1 MFLKYFLVFWPW
13 TLPKGSISRL
23 ILPSGLAWGLKFLMS
38 QVEPACRKKVG
49 WLTVYECWG
58 TWTTYVLWGC
68 NMIFI
73 LFLIFYLFSCWF
85 AFFWLICSPIITKLF
100 QHLTSDCHKSNLVF
114 SCSCFSGSFAF
125 YSFFPFHLS
134 QTCFLFYLFIN
145 KIN

>member
-1 MFLKYFLVFWPW
+1 MVVILQQIAEIISVCLKYFLVFWPW

-85 AFFWLICSPIITKLF
+85 AFWLICNLLYQSSFNIWRMSHKASLQHFYANEEVLHCILF
-100 QHLTSDCHKSNLVF
+100 L
-114 SCSCFSGSFAF
+114 
-125 YSFFPFHLS
+125 FHLS
-134 QTCFLFYLFIN
+134 
-145 KIN
+145 